1 MDTSEY
7 VSHIEAFDVPV
18 IQDSDL
24 TAPSGDW
31 PEGFITVPELGEAS
45 SDKKRAISDSAI
57 TTWIAIMEALGLPG
71 AVLAKGGNEFLDAAN
86 RETERHRNRLA
97 D

>member
-1 MDTSEY
+1 M
-7 VSHIEAFDVPV
+7 PV
-18 IQDSDL
+18 VQDSDL

-31 PEGFITVPELGEAS
+31 PEGFITLPELSEAS
-45 SDKKRAISDSAI
+45 SDKKPATSYSAI
-57 TTWIAIMEALGLPG
+57 TTWIVIMEALGLPG
-71 AVLAKGGNEFLDAAN
+71 EVLAKGGNEFLDAAN